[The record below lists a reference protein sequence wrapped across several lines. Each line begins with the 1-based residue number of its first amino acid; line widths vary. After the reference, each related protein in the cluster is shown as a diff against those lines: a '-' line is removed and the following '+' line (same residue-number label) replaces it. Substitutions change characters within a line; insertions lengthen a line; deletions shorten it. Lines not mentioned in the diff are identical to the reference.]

1 MIKVKQNLMNA
12 AIALLLVIVATACTH
27 NDGDIGPWFGLWRV
41 ERLTVDG
48 KNDRDYTGNL
58 FFAFQN
64 TTVEQKMVH
73 EDHTV
78 TKMFGEWSESGNVL
92 TITFPDARYWPID
105 GYLLGNG
112 EPNSLAVEHV
122 DGKHINLTLITPK
135 GKTVVYRLVKC
146 V

>member
-41 ERLTVDG
+41 ERLIVDG
-48 KNDRDYTGNL
+48 N
-58 FFAFQN
+58 
-64 TTVEQKMVH
+64 
-73 EDHTV
+73 
-78 TKMFGEWSESGNVL
+78 
-92 TITFPDARYWPID
+92 
-105 GYLLGNG
+105 NG